1 MFNWFRKD
9 DIDFRFADNAEGTVY
24 PHYPPILAKDL
35 KPLKE
40 HQEKKF
46 GDYRFPGCPGMHDYA
61 RLGYIIP
68 AWANFNIKANKAGT
82 VIILGSTT
90 EQERKKRAIP
100 VGQPQEMARDI
111 TDGAYQPQ
119 DGVNGS
125 VWNCPG
131 PWKIHATKNISCLVL
146 PAFFHSTFLD
156 DLYVYPG
163 VVDYNKFTVINFI
176 CSAKRPCEL
185 QIKAGDPLLHVIPF
199 ITTKD
204 IVASYGPATQLE
216 RDAVKVPKWFTEL
229 NFYRRYY
236 MIRKKFKL
244 VKDFE

>member
-9 DIDFRFADNAEGTVY
+9 DVDFKFADALEGSVY
-24 PHYPPILAKDL
+24 PHYPPVLAKDL

-46 GDYRFPGCPGMHDYA
+46 GDYRFPGCPGMHDYS

-68 AWANFNIKANKAGT
+68 AWTNFHIKANKAGT
-82 VIILGSTT
+82 VVMIGSSG
-90 EQERKKRAIP
+90 ENERKKRGTIASA
-100 VGQPQEMARDI
+100 PQEMARDI
-111 TDGAYQPQ
+111 TDGAFQLQ
-119 DGVNGS
+119 DGVDGS
-125 VWNCPG
+125 VWNSPG
-131 PWKIHATKNISCLVL
+131 PWKIYSKKKLSCLVL
-146 PAFFHSTFLD
+146 PAYFHSTFLD
-156 DLYVYPG
+156 DLFVYPG
-163 VVDYNKFTVINFI
+163 VVDYQNFTVINFI

-185 QIKAGDPLLHVIPF
+185 EIKAGDPLLHVIPF

-204 IVASYGPATQLE
+204 IVASYGPATQRE
-216 RDAVKVPKWFTEL
+216 VDATKLPKWFHES

-244 VKDFE
+244 IKDFE

>member
-9 DIDFRFADNAEGTVY
+9 DIDFKFADTVEGSIY
-24 PHYPPILAKDL
+24 PHYPPILAKEL

-68 AWANFNIKANKAGT
+68 AWTNFHIKANKAGT
-82 VIILGSTT
+82 VVVLGSRG
-90 EQERKKRAIP
+90 EEALKRSTM
-100 VGQPQEMARDI
+100 VKQPQQMAPDI
-111 TDGAYQPQ
+111 TDGAYTPE
-119 DGVNGS
+119 GGIVPS
-125 VWNCPG
+125 IWNCPG
-131 PWKIHATKNISCLVL
+131 AWRIHGYGKVSCLLL
-146 PAFFHSTFLD
+146 PAFFHSNFLD

-163 VVDYNKFTVINFI
+163 VVDYNGFTVINFI
-176 CSAKRPCEL
+176 FSAKRPCEVE
-185 QIKAGDPLLHVIPF
+185 IKAGDPLLQVIPF
-199 ITTKD
+199 ITSKD
-204 IVASYGPATQLE
+204 IVASYGPATQHE
-216 RDAVKVPKWFTEL
+216 KDYGKISKWFHET